1 MIDKSNPPLQPMT
14 EAEAVANVARAG
26 AHGPQVMR
34 VTHPETNEQIVLS
47 VVPDNMTARDV
58 TAELD
63 KRLPAPRR
71 RTGTIVV
78 KAMAAFIAMTNR
90 HKSEATVVYC
100 DDGQKP
106 TFTAVMNDHRPDADG
121 TPGYRD
127 HRVLYAPELSPE
139 WQAWTGRDS
148 KLQDSSSFAEF
159 LEERALDL
167 VDPAAQIPA
176 STQKVIDALG
186 VSVAAPATVRGL
198 ARDITIHV
206 RSTVKEARN
215 LQSGEAQIVFDTQH
229 TDSSGNKL
237 TIPGAFL
244 VAIPIYRGELP
255 FLFVARLRYRVKDG
269 QVLWA
274 FQLAQTDLA
283 KREVMAEMIT
293 TIREETECLTIEGTP

>member
-1 MIDKSNPPLQPMT
+1 MT
-14 EAEAVANVARAG
+14 SETEAVAALVTSN
-26 AHGPQVMR
+26 AHEPQTLEVE
-34 VTHPETNEQIVLS
+34 HPDTGEKLIIS
-47 VVPDNMTARDV
+47 CVPSNMTARDL
-58 TAELD
+58 TKDLD
-63 KRLPAPRR
+63 ARMPHPRR
-71 RTGTIVV
+71 RTGTVVV
-78 KAMAAFIAMTNR
+78 KAMAAFIAMTKR
-90 HKSEATVVYC
+90 FSSEATVIYC
-100 DDGQKP
+100 DDGQRP
-106 TFTAVMNDHRPDADG
+106 TFTAVLNDHLRYGDG
-121 TPGYRD
+121 TPGHRD
-127 HRVLYAPELSPE
+127 HRIVYAPELSPE
-139 WQAWTGRDS
+139 WQAWTGRDG